1 VDQRRDDFDED
12 EGDFAAMAFENLR
25 AEVAALRG
33 SIDAF
38 PAAVQ
43 DIRPPDYAPTLG
55 AIVKAIQG
63 VEKRLAVIEGHPA
76 IRLTPEQHG
85 RAIERA
91 GAATLREAM
100 ETFRNEAAAIG
111 LERRQLSQIIGAAL
125 DQEDQR
131 RRQMW
136 FAGAGAIAGLILFPL
151 IAAFAPGGTYLA
163 ALAMGETDRW
173 QAGGILMHAGSP
185 EGWRE
190 LVSGATLAQANA
202 EAIRICLEAAAKAG
216 KEQKCLVTVRPP
228 TIPTANPKAD

>member
-1 VDQRRDDFDED
+1 VDQRQDDVDAD
-12 EGDFAAMAFENLR
+12 EGDSAAAAFQDLR

-33 SIDAF
+33 AIDAF
-38 PAAVQ
+38 PTAVQ
-43 DIRPPDYAPTLG
+43 DTRPPDYAPTLG

-63 VEKRLAVIEGHPA
+63 VEKRLAVIEAHPA

-111 LERRQLSQIIGAAL
+111 LERRQLGQIIGAAL
-125 DQEDQR
+125 EQESQR
-131 RRQMW
+131 RWRLW
-136 FAGAGAIAGLILFPL
+136 LAGAGVVLGLILFPL
-151 IAAFAPGGTYLA
+151 IAVVAPGGTHLA

-173 QAGGILMHAGSP
+173 QAGGVLMHEASP

-190 LVSGATLAQANA
+190 FVTGAMLARANVD
-202 EAIRICLEAAAKAG
+202 AIRACREAAAKAG
-216 KEQKCLVTVRPP
+216 KEQKCAIVVAAP
-228 TIPTANPKAD
+228 TR

>member
-1 VDQRRDDFDED
+1 VDQRQDEVDED
-12 EGDFAAMAFENLR
+12 EGDSAAAAFENLR

-38 PAAVQ
+38 PAAVR
-43 DIRPPDYAPTLG
+43 DNRPPDYAPTLG

-63 VEKRLAVIEGHPA
+63 VEKRLAGVEGHPA

-111 LERRQLSQIIGAAL
+111 HERRQLGQIVGAAL
-125 DQEDQR
+125 ERESR
-131 RRQMW
+131 RRW
-136 FAGAGAIAGLILFPL
+136 RLWVAGAGTVVGFVLFPL
-151 IAAFAPGGTYLA
+151 IAALAPGGTHLA
-163 ALAMGETDRW
+163 ALATGEIDRW
-173 QAGGILMHAGSP
+173 QAGGVLMHAGSS

-190 LVSGATLAQANA
+190 FVWAADLVRANA
-202 EAIRICLEAAAKAG
+202 ETIRGCGDAATKAG
-216 KEQKCLVTVRPP
+216 REQKCVITMVPR
-228 TIPTANPKAD
+228 TR

>member
-1 VDQRRDDFDED
+1 VDERQEEVDAD
-12 EGDFAAMAFENLR
+12 EGDSAAAAFENLR

-33 SIDAF
+33 VIDAF
-38 PAAVQ
+38 PAAIQ
-43 DIRPPDYAPTLG
+43 DSRPPDYAPTLG

-100 ETFRNEAAAIG
+100 ETFRNEGAALG
-111 LERRQLSQIIGAAL
+111 LERRQLGQIIGMAL
-125 DQEDQR
+125 TQEDQR
-131 RRQMW
+131 RRQLW
-136 FAGAGAIAGLILFPL
+136 FAGAGAVVGLILFPL
-151 IAAFAPGGTYLA
+151 IAVLAPGGSYLA
-163 ALAMGETDRW
+163 ALAAGETDRW

-190 LVSGATLAQANA
+190 FVAGAALARANLG
-202 EAIRICLEAAAKAG
+202 AIRACGEAAARAG
-216 KEQKCLVTVRPP
+216 KEQKC
-228 TIPTANPKAD
+228 TIIVAPGGR

>member
-1 VDQRRDDFDED
+1 VDERLDDVDED
-12 EGDFAAMAFENLR
+12 EGDSAAAAFENLR

-33 SIDAF
+33 AIDAF

-43 DIRPPDYAPTLG
+43 DTRPPDYAPTLG

-111 LERRQLSQIIGAAL
+111 HERRQLSQIVGAAL
-125 DQEDQR
+125 NQEDQR
-131 RRQMW
+131 RRQLW
-136 FAGAGAIAGLILFPL
+136 FAGVGAVTGLLLFPL
-151 IAAFAPGGTYLA
+151 IAVFAPGGTYLA
-163 ALAMGETDRW
+163 ALAVGEIDRW
-173 QAGGILMHAGSP
+173 QAGGVLMHAGSP
-185 EGWRE
+185 EGWRQF
-190 LVSGATLAQANA
+190 VSGATLARTNA
-202 EAIRICLEAAAKAG
+202 DAIRACREAATKAG
-216 KEQKCLVTVRPP
+216 KEQKCVITVPSA
-228 TIPTANPKAD
+228 TW

>member
-1 VDQRRDDFDED
+1 VDQRQDYVDADD
-12 EGDFAAMAFENLR
+12 GDSAAAAFENLR

-43 DIRPPDYAPTLG
+43 DNRPPDYAPTLG

-85 RAIERA
+85 RALEKA

-100 ETFRNEAAAIG
+100 ATFRNEAAAIG
-111 LERRQLSQIIGAAL
+111 LERRQLGQIIGAAL
-125 DQEDQR
+125 TQEDQR
-131 RRQMW
+131 RRQLW
-136 FAGAGAIAGLILFPL
+136 FAGAGVVAGLILFPL

-173 QAGGILMHAGSP
+173 QAGGVLMHAGSP

-190 LVSGATLAQANA
+190 FVSGATLARANA
-202 EAIRICLEAAAKAG
+202 DAIRACREAAAKAG
-216 KEQKCLVTVRPP
+216 KEQKCAITVPSPAR
-228 TIPTANPKAD
+228 

>member
-12 EGDFAAMAFENLR
+12 EGDFAATAFENLR

-43 DIRPPDYAPTLG
+43 DSRAPDYAPTLG

-63 VEKRLAVIEGHPA
+63 VEKRLAVIESHPA
-76 IRLTPEQHG
+76 IKLTPDQHG

-100 ETFRNEAAAIG
+100 ETFRNESAAIG

-131 RRQMW
+131 RRQLSS
-136 FAGAGAIAGLILFPL
+136 AGAGVFVGLILFPL

-163 ALAMGETDRW
+163 ALAVGETDRW
-173 QAGGILMHAGSP
+173 QAGGVLMHAGSP

-190 LVSGATLAQANA
+190 FAAAATLARANA
-202 EAIRICLEAAAKAG
+202 DAIRACRDAAAKAG
-216 KEQKCLVTVRPP
+216 KEQKCVVNVPAP
-228 TIPTANPKAD
+228 YSSKKF

>member
-1 VDQRRDDFDED
+1 MDERLDEVD
-12 EGDFAAMAFENLR
+12 EGESAAAAFENLR

-38 PAAVQ
+38 PAAIQ
-43 DIRPPDYAPTLG
+43 DNRPPDYAPTLG

-63 VEKRLAVIEGHPA
+63 VEKRLAVIEAHPA

-111 LERRQLSQIIGAAL
+111 LERRQLGQIIGAAL

-131 RRQMW
+131 RRQLW
-136 FAGAGAIAGLILFPL
+136 FGGAGAIVGLILFPL
-151 IAAFAPGGTYLA
+151 IAAFAPGGTYLT

-173 QAGGILMHAGSP
+173 QAGGVLMHAASP

-190 LVSGATLAQANA
+190 FVSGAMLARANA
-202 EAIRICLEAAAKAG
+202 DAIRTCREAATKAG
-216 KEQKCLVTVRPP
+216 KEQKCVIAVPGPAR
-228 TIPTANPKAD
+228 

>member
-1 VDQRRDDFDED
+1 VDERRGDVDADESD
-12 EGDFAAMAFENLR
+12 SAAVAFQDLR

-33 SIDAF
+33 AIDAF

-43 DIRPPDYAPTLG
+43 DNRPPDYAPTLG

-63 VEKRLAVIEGHPA
+63 VEKRLAVIEAHPA

-91 GAATLREAM
+91 GAATLRDAM
-100 ETFRNEAAAIG
+100 EAFRNEAAAIG
-111 LERRQLSQIIGAAL
+111 LERRQLGQIIGAAL

-131 RRQMW
+131 HRQQW
-136 FAGAGAIAGLILFPL
+136 FAGAGAVLGLILFPL
-151 IAAFAPGGTYLA
+151 IAVVAPGGTHLA

-173 QAGGILMHAGSP
+173 QAGGVLMHAGSP

-190 LVSGATLAQANA
+190 FVFGASLARANA
-202 EAIRICLEAAAKAG
+202 EAIRGCGDAAMKAG
-216 KEQKCLVTVRPP
+216 REQKCIIAVVPP
-228 TIPTANPKAD
+228 TR

>member
-1 VDQRRDDFDED
+1 VDQRRDDVDED
-12 EGDFAAMAFENLR
+12 EGDSAAAAFENLR
-25 AEVAALRG
+25 AEVAALRE

-43 DIRPPDYAPTLG
+43 DNRPPDYAPTLG

-63 VEKRLAVIEGHPA
+63 VEKRLAVIEAHPA

-111 LERRQLSQIIGAAL
+111 LERRQLGQIIGAAL
-125 DQEDQR
+125 TQEDQR
-131 RRQMW
+131 HRQLW
-136 FAGAGAIAGLILFPL
+136 FAGAGAIVGLIVFPL

-163 ALAMGETDRW
+163 ALAVGEADRW
-173 QAGGILMHAGSP
+173 QAGGALMQDASP

-190 LVSGATLAQANA
+190 FVAAVNLARANA
-202 EAIRICLEAAAKAG
+202 DAIGTCRQAAARAG
-216 KEQKCLVTVRPP
+216 KEQKCVIIVP
-228 TIPTANPKAD
+228 TPTR

>member
-1 VDQRRDDFDED
+1 VDERLDEVDED
-12 EGDFAAMAFENLR
+12 EGDSAAAAFENLR

-43 DIRPPDYAPTLG
+43 DTRPPDYAPTLG

-63 VEKRLAVIEGHPA
+63 VEKRLAFIEGHPA

-100 ETFRNEAAAIG
+100 ATFRNEAAALG
-111 LERRQLSQIIGAAL
+111 LERRQLGQIIGVAL

-131 RRQMW
+131 RRQLW
-136 FAGAGAIAGLILFPL
+136 FAGAGAVAGLILFPL
-151 IAAFAPGGTYLA
+151 VAAFAPGGSYLA

-173 QAGGILMHAGSP
+173 QAGGVLMCFG
-185 EGWRE
+185 
-190 LVSGATLAQANA
+190 VQF
-202 EAIRICLEAAAKAG
+202 
-216 KEQKCLVTVRPP
+216 
-228 TIPTANPKAD
+228 

>member
-1 VDQRRDDFDED
+1 VNQRQDEVDAD
-12 EGDFAAMAFENLR
+12 EGDSAAEAFQDLR

-33 SIDAF
+33 AIDAF

-43 DIRPPDYAPTLG
+43 DNRPPDYAPTLG

-63 VEKRLAVIEGHPA
+63 VEKRLAVIEGHPS

-91 GAATLREAM
+91 GSATLREAM

-111 LERRQLSQIIGAAL
+111 HERRQLGQIVGAAL

-131 RRQMW
+131 RRQLW
-136 FAGAGAIAGLILFPL
+136 FTGAGAVVGFILFPL
-151 IAAFAPGGTYLA
+151 IAAFAPGGTHLA

-173 QAGGILMHAGSP
+173 QAGGLLMHAGSP
-185 EGWRE
+185 EGWQE
-190 LVSGATLAQANA
+190 FVWAADLARANA
-202 EAIRICLEAAAKAG
+202 EVVRACREAAAKAG
-216 KEQKCLVTVRPP
+216 KEQKCVINMPSPVQ
-228 TIPTANPKAD
+228 

>member
-1 VDQRRDDFDED
+1 MDERRDDVDAD
-12 EGDFAAMAFENLR
+12 EGDSAAAAFENLR

-43 DIRPPDYAPTLG
+43 DTRPPDYAPTLG

-63 VEKRLAVIEGHPA
+63 VEKRLAVMEGHPA

-100 ETFRNEAAAIG
+100 ETFRNEAASIG
-111 LERRQLSQIIGAAL
+111 LERRQLGQIIGAAL

-131 RRQMW
+131 RRQLW
-136 FAGAGAIAGLILFPL
+136 FGGIGTIVGLIFFPL
-151 IAAFAPGGTYLA
+151 IAAFAPGGTHLA
-163 ALAMGETDRW
+163 ALAIGETDRW
-173 QAGGILMHAGSP
+173 QAGGVLMHAGSP

-190 LVSGATLAQANA
+190 FVTGAMLARANGD
-202 EAIRICLEAAAKAG
+202 AIRACREAAAKAG
-216 KEQKCLVTVRPP
+216 KEQKCVIAVPAP
-228 TIPTANPKAD
+228 TR

>member
-1 VDQRRDDFDED
+1 MDERLD
-12 EGDFAAMAFENLR
+12 KIDEEEGDSAATAFENLR

-43 DIRPPDYAPTLG
+43 DTRPPDYAPTLG

-76 IRLTPEQHG
+76 MRLTPEQHG

-111 LERRQLSQIIGAAL
+111 LERRQLGQIVGAAL
-125 DQEDQR
+125 EREAR
-131 RRQMW
+131 RRWRLW
-136 FAGAGAIAGLILFPL
+136 FAGAGVVLGFVLFPL
-151 IAAFAPGGTYLA
+151 MAAFAPGGSHLA
-163 ALAMGETDRW
+163 ALAVGEFDRW
-173 QAGGILMHAGSP
+173 QAGGVLMHAGSP

-190 LVSGATLAQANA
+190 FVSGAVLARAN
-202 EAIRICLEAAAKAG
+202 INVIMGCREAAAKAG
-216 KEQKCLVTVRPP
+216 KEQKCAITVQSP
-228 TIPTANPKAD
+228 TP

>member
-1 VDQRRDDFDED
+1 MDQRQDQVDAD
-12 EGDFAAMAFENLR
+12 EGDSAAAAFQELR
-25 AEVAALRG
+25 SEVAALRG

-43 DIRPPDYAPTLG
+43 DNRPPDYAPTLG

-63 VEKRLAVIEGHPA
+63 VEKRLAVIEAHPA

-100 ETFRNEAAAIG
+100 ETFRNESAAIG

-131 RRQMW
+131 RRQLW
-136 FAGAGAIAGLILFPL
+136 FAGIGAVIGLILFPL
-151 IAAFAPGGTYLA
+151 IAAFMPGGSHLA

-173 QAGGILMHAGSP
+173 QAGGVLMHAGSP

-190 LVSGATLAQANA
+190 FVSAATLARSNA
-202 EAIRICLEAAAKAG
+202 DAIRACREAAAKAG
-216 KEQKCLVTVRPP
+216 KEQKCVITVPGPAR
-228 TIPTANPKAD
+228 

>member
-1 VDQRRDDFDED
+1 VDERRDDVDAD
-12 EGDFAAMAFENLR
+12 EGGDSAAAAFENLR

-43 DIRPPDYAPTLG
+43 DTRPPDYAPTLG

-63 VEKRLAVIEGHPA
+63 VEKRLAVMEGHPA

-111 LERRQLSQIIGAAL
+111 LERRQLGQIIGAAL

-131 RRQMW
+131 RRQLW
-136 FAGAGAIAGLILFPL
+136 FGGIGAIVGLIFFPL
-151 IAAFAPGGTYLA
+151 IAAFAPGGTHLA
-163 ALAMGETDRW
+163 ALAIGETDRW
-173 QAGGILMHAGSP
+173 QAGGVLMHAGSP

-190 LVSGATLAQANA
+190 FVSAAMLVRTNA
-202 EAIRICLEAAAKAG
+202 DAIRACRDAAAKVG
-216 KEQKCLVTVRPP
+216 KEQKCSVIISFPSQ
-228 TIPTANPKAD
+228 

>member
-1 VDQRRDDFDED
+1 VDQRQDDVDAD
-12 EGDFAAMAFENLR
+12 EGDSAAVAFQDLR

-33 SIDAF
+33 AIDAF

-43 DIRPPDYAPTLG
+43 DNRPPDYAPTLG

-85 RAIERA
+85 RALERA
-91 GAATLREAM
+91 GTAALREAM

-111 LERRQLSQIIGAAL
+111 HERRQLGQIVGAAL
-125 DQEDQR
+125 DQADQR
-131 RRQMW
+131 CRQLW
-136 FAGAGAIAGLILFPL
+136 FAGSGAIVGLALFPL

-173 QAGGILMHAGSP
+173 QAGGVLMHAGSP

-190 LVSGATLAQANA
+190 FVSAATLARSNA
-202 EAIRICLEAAAKAG
+202 DAIRACREAAAKAG
-216 KEQKCLVTVRPP
+216 KEQKCVVIVPSP
-228 TIPTANPKAD
+228 TW

>member
-1 VDQRRDDFDED
+1 MDERPDDVDAD
-12 EGDFAAMAFENLR
+12 EGDSAAAAFENLR

-33 SIDAF
+33 AIDAF

-43 DIRPPDYAPTLG
+43 DSRPPDYAPTLG

-63 VEKRLAVIEGHPA
+63 VEKRLAFIEGHPA
-76 IRLTPEQHG
+76 IKLSPEQHG

-111 LERRQLSQIIGAAL
+111 LERRQLGQIIGAAL
-125 DQEDQR
+125 DQEVQR
-131 RRQMW
+131 RRQLW
-136 FAGAGAIAGLILFPL
+136 FAGAGAVVGILLFPL

-163 ALAMGETDRW
+163 ALAMGEIDRW
-173 QAGGILMHAGSP
+173 QAGGVLMHAGSP

-190 LVSGATLAQANA
+190 FVSAATLARANA
-202 EAIRICLEAAAKAG
+202 DALRACREAAAKAG
-216 KEQKCLVTVRPP
+216 KEQKCAIVVTTP
-228 TIPTANPKAD
+228 